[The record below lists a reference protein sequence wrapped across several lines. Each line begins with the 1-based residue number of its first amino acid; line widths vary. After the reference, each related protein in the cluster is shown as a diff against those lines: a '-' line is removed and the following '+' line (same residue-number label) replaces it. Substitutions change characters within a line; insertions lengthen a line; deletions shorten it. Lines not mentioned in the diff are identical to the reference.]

1 MVHPEEFESPA
12 SAFGGQRSI
21 QLSYGCNVSAVS
33 RTMRRSP
40 VLFDTFTLARG
51 ISRNPQ
57 IDRDPVQEPSWT
69 LQNGTARSAAL
80 TVPPRNL
87 SMFNVLCCV
96 RFGIKY
102 HEMLVA
108 VIGLL
113 ISGRVRVNGRDGG
126 ARG

>member
-1 MVHPEEFESPA
+1 MHPEEFESPA

-40 VLFDTFTLARG
+40 VLFDAFTLAKG
-51 ISRNPQ
+51 ISRIPQ
-57 IDRDPVQEPSWT
+57 NDRDPVRERLWT
-69 LQNGTARSAAL
+69 LQNGTARSAGL

-87 SMFNVLCCV
+87 SMFNVLCCD

-102 HEMLVA
+102 NEMLVA

-113 ISGRVRVNGRDGG
+113 ISGRVRVSGRYGG
-126 ARG
+126 TGG